1 MLSPLLAA
9 YIAIKGAF
17 LLQKWLL
24 KQNFLSIEEF
34 QKIVW
39 DGVIQLQ
46 EISPTSICCRFADY
60 DVTIKGEQLHF
71 ELLEHNFV
79 IITVKNLYS
88 IHLTKGN
95 DVESL

>member
-9 YIAIKGAF
+9 YIAVKGAF

-24 KQNFLSIEEF
+24 KQNFLSIEDF

-46 EISPTSICCRFADY
+46 EISPTTICCRFAHY
-60 DVTIKGEQLHF
+60 DVTIQGEQLHF

-79 IITVKNLYS
+79 IITVKNLHS
-88 IHLTKGN
+88 IHLTKGK
-95 DVESL
+95 DVGSI

>member
-1 MLSPLLAA
+1 MLSPLLCA

-24 KQNFLSIEEF
+24 KQNFLSVEDF
-34 QKIVW
+34 QKIIW
-39 DGVIQLQ
+39 DGVVEVK
-46 EISPTSICCRFADY
+46 EISPTTIYCRFADY

-71 ELLEHNFV
+71 ELLEKSFV

-88 IHLTKGN
+88 IHLNKGN
-95 DVESL
+95 EVEAI

>member
-1 MLSPLLAA
+1 M
-9 YIAIKGAF
+9 
-17 LLQKWLL
+17 QKWLL

-34 QKIVW
+34 QKIIW

-46 EISPTSICCRFADY
+46 EISPTKICCRFAHY
-60 DVTIKGEQLHF
+60 DVTIQGEELRF
-71 ELLEHNFV
+71 ELLEQDFV

>member
-1 MLSPLLAA
+1 MLSPLLCA

-24 KQNFLSIEEF
+24 KQNFLSVEDF
-34 QKIVW
+34 QKIIW
-39 DGVIQLQ
+39 DGVVQLQ
-46 EISPTSICCRFADY
+46 EISPTTICCRFADY

-71 ELLEHNFV
+71 ELLENKFV
-79 IITVKNLYS
+79 IITVKNLHS

-95 DVESL
+95 EIEKI

>member
-1 MLSPLLAA
+1 MLSPLLYA

-24 KQNFLSIEEF
+24 KQNFLSVEDF
-34 QKIVW
+34 QKIIW

-46 EISPTSICCRFADY
+46 EISPTTICCRFADN
-60 DVTIKGEQLHF
+60 DVTIKGEQSHF
-71 ELLEHNFV
+71 EVLENKFV

-95 DVESL
+95 GIEAI